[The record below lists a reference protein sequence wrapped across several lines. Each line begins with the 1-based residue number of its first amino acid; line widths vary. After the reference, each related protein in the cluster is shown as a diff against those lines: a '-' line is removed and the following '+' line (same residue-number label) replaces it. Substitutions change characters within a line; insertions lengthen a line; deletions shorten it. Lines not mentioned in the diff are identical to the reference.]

1 MSWELAPSEGD
12 WDCLIARVRQARSV
26 LLVGH
31 VNPDGDALGSALAVG
46 LAMRQLGIP
55 AYVSFDESP
64 FRVPS
69 SLAWVPGQHILL
81 PVELT
86 PSDLDVAISLDASA
100 IDRLGR
106 LGAIC
111 RSAQL
116 FAALDHHPSYTGF
129 AQLSLVDV
137 TAPAT
142 AVLALEMV
150 DRLGAEL
157 TKDVATCVYVGLTTD
172 TGSFRYAATTAET
185 HRIAARLHE
194 AGVENDVIARA
205 VFDDRPFAAI
215 KLLGIAI
222 EHAVLDMKAVNGLG
236 LVSTWVSAQ
245 DRREFGLPLDAA
257 ESIIESIRGTYEA
270 EVAVVLKEGDDGV
283 WRVST
288 RSKGV
293 LDMSAVCGVFG
304 GGGHRLAAGYSSD
317 KTVEQILADLSA
329 ELDARTAPAS
339 NQ

>member
-1 MSWELAPSEGD
+1 MSWELAPSEAD
-12 WDCLIARVRQARSV
+12 WDRLIARVRQARSV

-55 AYVSFDESP
+55 AYVSIDESP
-64 FRVPS
+64 FRVPA
-69 SLAWVPGQHILL
+69 SLAWMPGEQILL

-86 PSDLDVAISLDASA
+86 PSDLDVAISFDASA
-100 IDRLGR
+100 IERLGR

-111 RSAQL
+111 RSARL
-116 FAALDHHPSYTGF
+116 FAALDHHRSYTGF

-137 TAPAT
+137 TAEAT

-157 TKDVATCVYVGLTTD
+157 TKDIATCVYVGLTTD
-172 TGSFRYAATTAET
+172 TGSFRYAATTAAT

-194 AGVENDVIARA
+194 AGVESDVISRA
-205 VFDDRPFAAI
+205 VFDDRQFAAI
-215 KLLGIAI
+215 KLLGRAI
-222 EHAVLDMKAVNGLG
+222 EHAVLDVKAVNGLG

-245 DRREFGLPLDAA
+245 DRKELGLPLDAA
-257 ESIIESIRGTYEA
+257 EPIIESIRGTYEA

-288 RSKGV
+288 RSKGA
-293 LDMSAVCGVFG
+293 LDMSEVCGVFG

-317 KTVEQILADLSA
+317 QTVEQILVDLRA
-329 ELDARTAPAS
+329 ELDARTAPTPER
-339 NQ
+339 